1 MKARDEFREGDSPVN
16 NRREG
21 SRQPAE
27 EREWGAGAR
36 RETTGLVRLFGQ
48 MMMLP
53 FTVFVYGMDVFVKTV
68 QGMQRTTDE
77 GMDIVLGGAS
87 RTPRESAGTIQTLG
101 EASCGQGET
110 ESSLAISSTDC
121 VVDGDADTNPKET
134 TKMTDRDLSD
144 DKQLKLVR
152 YKIIFIK
159 RDYEHAFPEV
169 EELVS
174 DSMDETGYTAWKIA
188 EFIQRLNRRETKV
201 PANWKEYPDDK
212 DKHGKLLYR
221 DGDILLGFPEKDKK
235 YLRVYFEVLDRYDR
249 EHFKHEERQIEVLEQ
264 IRDRIGTVGTKL

>member
-1 MKARDEFREGDSPVN
+1 MN

-21 SRQPAE
+21 QQRPDE
-27 EREWGAGAR
+27 ESEWGAGTG
-36 RETTGLVRLFGQ
+36 RETNSLVRLFGQ

-77 GMDIVLGGAS
+77 GMDVVLGGAA
-87 RTPRESAGTIQTLG
+87 RAPRESGATTQTPG
-101 EASCGQGET
+101 EAPGGQGET

-121 VVDGDADTNPKET
+121 VVEGDAQTNPKET
-134 TKMTDRDLSD
+134 KNMNDTDLSD
-144 DKQLKLVR
+144 DKVLKLVR

-159 RDYEHAFPEV
+159 RDYEVAFPEV

-174 DSMDETGYTAWKIA
+174 DSLTDTGYTAWKIA
-188 EFIQRLNRRETKV
+188 EFIQRLNETPV
-201 PANWKEYPDDK
+201 PKKKWGGGTDSKEKPKYPPAAKFDPNA
-212 DKHGKLLYR
+212 GKNGEWVIQSL
-221 DGDILLGFPEKDKK
+221 PEDDKK

-249 EHFKHEERQIEVLEQ
+249 EHFKYEERQIEVLED
-264 IRDRIGTVGTKL
+264 IRDALSTKP